1 MPSTTPRRLPAPGP
15 RSVLAMLAAVMLALA
30 GFGFAVPAALAHSD
44 LVSSD
49 PEDGAQLDQAPKE
62 IVLTF
67 SEPLLPDFVRV
78 IVTNPDGEIG
88 DLVITGVDGATAVA
102 KWPQNLVPGDW
113 TVTYRVVSQDGHPVE
128 GSIDFSYSDA
138 PPGPSPSPTS
148 KSPEPT
154 TAPAPDPTTPQPTP
168 EPTTDAASPS
178 PETPPG
184 TPTATPS
191 ESIASPGASPASDT
205 SSNTG
210 WVIAGIAVLVL
221 AVIAIVGL
229 VARNRTR

>member
-1 MPSTTPRRLPAPGP
+1 MPRHAPRSLPASGP
-15 RSVLAMLAAVMLALA
+15 RSVLAMLAALLVALA
-30 GFGFAVPAALAHSD
+30 GFGFAAPGALAHSE

-102 KWPQNLVPGDW
+102 TWPQNLVAGDW

-128 GSIDFSYSDA
+128 GSINFSYVDA
-138 PPGPSPSPTS
+138 PPSPSPSATTE
-148 KSPEPT
+148 SPDPT
-154 TAPAPDPTTPQPTP
+154 TAPAPDPTTPPQPTP
-168 EPTTDAASPS
+168 EPSTEAVPQ
-178 PETPPG
+178 TPA
-184 TPTATPS
+184 TPTPG
-191 ESIASPGASPASDT
+191 ESITSAEASPASDT
-205 SSNTG
+205 SSSNTG
-210 WVIAGIAVLVL
+210 WIIAGIAVLVL
-221 AVIAIVGL
+221 AVVAIVGL
-229 VARNRTR
+229 IARSRTH

>member
-1 MPSTTPRRLPAPGP
+1 MPSTAPRGLLAPGP
-15 RSVLAMLAAVMLALA
+15 RSVLAMLVVVMLSLT
-30 GFGFAVPAALAHSD
+30 GFGLAAPVAFAHSD

-49 PEDGAQLDQAPKE
+49 PEDGAQLDRAPQE

-88 DLVITGVDGATAVA
+88 DLIITGVDGPTAVA

-128 GSIDFSYSDA
+128 GSISFSYVDA
-138 PPGPSPSPTS
+138 APSPSPSPTS
-148 KSPEPT
+148 ESASPT
-154 TAPAPDPTTPQPTP
+154 PDPTTPPEPEP
-168 EPTTDAASPS
+168 EPTS
-178 PETPPG
+178 ETTSEPTTGPVS
-184 TPTATPS
+184 PTAAPS

-205 SSNTG
+205 SSTNTG
-210 WVIAGIAVLVL
+210 WIIAGIAVLVL
-221 AVIAIVGL
+221 AAIAIVGL
-229 VARNRTR
+229 VARSRTR